1 MNRIVLTVSMIVH
14 MFLLSLL
21 FMGSGID
28 NAKLRSSSLS
38 YPSTV
43 PVDISV
49 VSQVSCAPVS
59 RPKST
64 GLGSDHAQGKRSI
77 SQKKMTTVP
86 RQKKKPLPKKMGRPA
101 TKTIPLKKNSTFV
114 KKKAIHQKNKDLVG
128 DLIEKTE
135 QEEQKKKQSA
145 IQKGRSIKESFL
157 KNLEDQQGGAAQTP
171 VTDPGSDSDYG
182 APEVGALSIGMLDK
196 VQKMLEKEWTV
207 PFTLKGGLLKVVVTL
222 HMNKDGTIG
231 KASVLD
237 RHSTTKHPSYPVAR
251 NSAMKAL
258 QRFYRTPLPLPP
270 AYYDQWKVFEFAF
283 VREENDR

>member
-28 NAKLRSSSLS
+28 NSKLRASSLS

-64 GLGSDHAQGKRSI
+64 GLGSDHAQRKRSI

-86 RQKKKPLPKKMGRPA
+86 RQKKKPLPKKMGSPA
-101 TKTIPLKKNSTFV
+101 KKTIPLKKHSTFL
-114 KKKAIHQKNKDLVG
+114 KKKAIHQKNKDLVA

-135 QEEQKKKQSA
+135 QAEQDEKQSA
-145 IQKGRSIKESFL
+145 LQKGGSIKESFL

-171 VTDPGSDSDYG
+171 VTDPDSDSDYG
-182 APEVGALSIGMLDK
+182 APEVGPLSIGMFDK
-196 VQKMLEKEWTV
+196 ALKMLKKEWTP

-231 KASVLD
+231 KVSVLD
-237 RHSTTKHPSYPVAR
+237 GGSTTKHPSYPVAR
-251 NSAMKAL
+251 NSVMKAL

-270 AYYDQWKVFEFAF
+270 AYYDQWKVFTFSF
-283 VREENDR
+283 IREENNR